1 MTETKK
7 TGSGLDQN
15 LAGALC
21 YVLTWLTGI
30 IFLVIEK
37 DNKFVRFHAVQSI
50 VVFGAI
56 TILQIILWIIPFI
69 GWIIAILLSIVTF
82 ILWIFLMYKAYQG
95 QTYKLPIA
103 GNIAE
108 KNSNPASK

>member
-1 MTETKK
+1 MSETKK
-7 TGSGLDQN
+7 TGSGLEQN
-15 LAGALC
+15 IAGLLC
-21 YVLTWLTGI
+21 YVLGWVTGI

-37 DNKFVRFHAVQSI
+37 DNRFVRFHAVQSI

-56 TILQIILWIIPFI
+56 SILQVILWIIPII
-69 GWIIAILLSIVTF
+69 GWIIGMLLSIVTF